1 MGLKVLSPIAIP
13 AFAADSPFSLCLND
27 EFVNCIVSTSDKV
40 ETEIRGLSEAF
51 TSDLWDILDLFMSEY
66 EVEGSFTLQ
75 YKRGFE
81 KYLHNYAHPSALT
94 AALFGI
100 NKVSKRGL
108 SIQDL
113 IQFVV
118 DQELILDTQ
127 FKKQAIA
134 TLIGGLSSSDGNQS
148 YRVYLP
154 HGLSYTCVN
163 MDNQVESNSSVLTAF
178 TAASLVQYLSV
189 SDFKSVQKLL
199 STTQDCLA
207 QWSIDT
213 LSAMIYL
220 NSSDIDMRILLKNDG
235 VRIA

>member
-1 MGLKVLSPIAIP
+1 MGVKVLSPIAIP
-13 AFAADSPFSLCLND
+13 AFAADSPFSLCLNG
-27 EFVNCIVSTSDKV
+27 EFVNCIVSISDQD
-40 ETEIRGLSEAF
+40 ETEIRGLSDAF
-51 TSDLWDILDLFMSEY
+51 ATDLWNVLDLFLSDFDIED
-66 EVEGSFTLQ
+66 SFSLQ

-81 KYLHNYAHPSALT
+81 KFLHTYAHPSALT

-100 NKVSKRGL
+100 NKVSKCGL

-113 IQFVV
+113 IQFIVE
-118 DQELILDTQ
+118 QELISDIQ

-134 TLIGGLSSSDGNQS
+134 TLIGGLSSSNAHQS

-154 HGLSYTCVN
+154 HGLSYSCVN
-163 MDNQVESNSSVLTAF
+163 SEKLTESNLSVLSSF

-199 STTQDCLA
+199 ITSDDCLA
-207 QWSIDT
+207 KWSIHT
-213 LSAMIYL
+213 LSTILYL
-220 NSSDIDMRILLKNDG
+220 NSSGNDGRVLLDNEG